1 MKLAQIAAEA
11 LALTTDERAA
21 LAQKLLGSLG
31 DIPEPEFD
39 RLWGEESARRA
50 ADLDSGRTKAI
61 SGREVARKARKL
73 LR

>member
-1 MKLAQIAAEA
+1 MKLARLEAEV
-11 LALTTDERAA
+11 LALPTNKRAA
-21 LAQKLLGSLG
+21 LAQKLLLSLE

-50 ADLDSGRTKAI
+50 ADVDSGKTKPI
-61 SGREVARKARKL
+61 PGTVVARKARKL

>member
-1 MKLAQIAAEA
+1 MKLARLEAEI
-11 LALTTDERAA
+11 LALPTNKRAA
-21 LAQKLLGSLG
+21 LAQKLLTSLE

-50 ADLDSGRTKAI
+50 AEIDSGKAKPI
-61 SGREVARKARKL
+61 PGTEVAKKARKL